1 MTRTTSRKKFSFQ
14 HSHTIRLVCVASIT
28 AASNEQMLFSTVV
41 YVCLRRAC
49 VNAFLKIHAMS
60 QPLSQ
65 SSSQGFNLSQ
75 NTFNRVWD
83 TNDIPSCIG
92 YAPIVGVVQRT
103 TRSFVTF
110 FCHVLLSSRMSPSTI
125 IVQEGKK

>member
-28 AASNEQMLFSTVV
+28 AASSEQMLFSS
-41 YVCLRRAC
+41 CLRFTFCLPRAC

-92 YAPIVGVVQRT
+92 YAQSPPCRAT
-103 TRSFVTF
+103 TTL
-110 FCHVLLSSRMSPSTI
+110 FCHVLLSSRMCPSTI
-125 IVQEGKK
+125 MVQEGKK